1 MKTSFFK
8 STVIVTAFTIAA
20 VSGFIAGCSTDKDPI
35 PVQDYNTSKITLID
49 AFEGADFV
57 VFASGKYGLMQAYN
71 RELDGTLLD
80 LELLPGRFPVI
91 MKDNEGSEWNIFGI
105 AVSGPATGR
114 KLKIMNTMM
123 GYYFSFAAMFPEV
136 TIYGEEEKDA
146 ISIDSPDDD
155 WLIDPSKLIFGS
167 FKDGIPSLD
176 LPELELFNTS
186 FKNEI
191 YIKDEELVVVYHD
204 GDVIRVFP
212 HKILDWHEVIN
223 DESGL
228 GNTVLSYCPLTG
240 TASLWSSQVAGE
252 NLSFGVSGL
261 LYNSNLILYDRLTES
276 NWSQMLQ
283 QAVHGDLIETIPEV
297 LPYLEMTWA
306 AARKLDDQLKVLSEN
321 TGFGRDYDQYP
332 YGDYRTNN
340 DFISYPLNFR
350 DDRIPN
356 KERVMAVIINGR
368 AKVYRFSHFE

>member
-1 MKTSFFK
+1 MRVAFLK
-8 STVIVTAFTIAA
+8 SSVIVTTFIVSA
-20 VSGFIAGCSTDKDPI
+20 VSGFIAGCSGDENPI
-35 PVQDYNTSKITLID
+35 PVQDYGTSRITLID
-49 AFEGADFV
+49 SFEGSEFIV
-57 VFASGKYGLMQAYN
+57 YASGKHGLMQAYN
-71 RELDGTLLD
+71 REFDGTLLD

-91 MKDNEGSEWNIFGI
+91 MKDNEGNEWNIFGM

-114 KLKIMNTMM
+114 QLKIMNTMM

-146 ISIDSPDDD
+146 IPIDTPDDD
-155 WLIDPSKLIFGS
+155 WLIDPTKLIFGS

-176 LPELELFNTS
+176 IPEFELFNTS
-186 FKNEI
+186 FKNEN
-191 YIKDEELVVVYHD
+191 YIKDKELVVVYHD
-204 GDVIRVFP
+204 GDIIRVFP
-212 HKILDWHEVIN
+212 HKILDWHEVVN
-223 DESGL
+223 DKSGS

-240 TASLWSSQVAGE
+240 TASLWSSQVAGR

-261 LYNSNLILYDRLTES
+261 LYNSNLVLYDRFADS
-276 NWSQMLQ
+276 NWPQMLQ
-283 QAVHGDLIETIPEV
+283 QAVNGDFIETIPEV
-297 LPYLEMTWA
+297 LPYFEMTWE

-340 DFISYPLNFR
+340 DFISYPLNFN
-350 DDRIPN
+350 DDRVPN

-368 AKVYRFSHFE
+368 AKVYRFSHFK